1 MKTSYS
7 YRPRVAR
14 RFNPVQTLRVQATD
28 TKNPKHPAR
37 EEIAKCVG
45 THNLTAVVEE
55 DMQTLT
61 ALRHVEGLVAFI
73 VTLTKDGKAIAQGRG
88 SAVLNPMNRFI
99 SRTVASAFNSAM
111 ADAAIRATRV
121 LDTLRNKPEGD
132 AIEEAYKAVASE
144 PATEKQKSYLR
155 ELVQINMT
163 DEDERERVLASIDE
177 VTKSEASRMIESYK
191 R

>member
-1 MKTSYS
+1 MKTAYT
-7 YRPRVAR
+7 YRPRVASSVH
-14 RFNPVQTLRVQATD
+14 PAQVLRKQATD

-55 DMQTLT
+55 DLATLS
-61 ALRHVEGLVAFI
+61 ALRHIEGLVAFL
-73 VTLTKDGKAIAQGRG
+73 VTLTKDGKPIAQGRG
-88 SAVLNPMNRFI
+88 TAVLNPMNRFI
-99 SRTVASAFNSAM
+99 SRTIASAFNSAI

-121 LDTLRNKPEGD
+121 LDTFRNKPEGNE
-132 AIEEAYKAVASE
+132 IEEAYRAAASE

-163 DEDERERVLASIDE
+163 DEDERERVLASIE
-177 VTKSEASRMIESYK
+177 EITKSEASRMIESYK

>member
-1 MKTSYS
+1 MKTAYS
-7 YRPRVAR
+7 YRPRVAP

-45 THNLTAVVEE
+45 THDLTVVVEE

-61 ALRHVEGLVAFI
+61 ALRHVEGLVAFL
-73 VTLTKDGKAIAQGRG
+73 VTLTKDGKPIAQGRG
-88 SAVLNPMNRFI
+88 TAILNPMNRFI
-99 SRTVASAFNSAM
+99 SRTIASAFNSAI

-121 LDTLRNKPEGD
+121 LDTFRDKPEGENVGESPASVPASD
-132 AIEEAYKAVASE
+132 KQRSYLSQLLQQLDDEEEREKWMANLDTLTKDEASE
-144 PATEKQKSYLR
+144 A
-155 ELVQINMT
+155 I
-163 DEDERERVLASIDE
+163 
-177 VTKSEASRMIESYK
+177 SRFAK